1 MLYSIDNRIRQRKLT
16 LTNKMKTLG
25 EHIRGLREEKDIS
38 VRELARQLNV
48 SAAFLSDIELGRR
61 HPSDEL
67 LGRLAKRLGTT
78 AEDLQKHDA
87 RPPVQELKRIAAN
100 DPAMGFALR
109 RVVDEGVSAKDLLE
123 FLNQHGKKKK

>member
-1 MLYSIDNRIRQRKLT
+1 
-16 LTNKMKTLG
+16 MKTFG
-25 EHIRGLREEKDIS
+25 EQIRDLREAKDIS

-48 SAAFLSDIELGRR
+48 SAAFLSDVELGRR
-61 HPSDEL
+61 HPSDEIM
-67 LGRLAKRLGTT
+67 RKMAECLGTT
-78 AEDLQKHDA
+78 PEELQKYDA

-109 RVVDEGVSAKDLLE
+109 RVVDEGITAKDLLE

>member
-1 MLYSIDNRIRQRKLT
+1 
-16 LTNKMKTLG
+16 MKILG
-25 EHIRGLREEKDIS
+25 EHIRELREKKDIS

-48 SAAFLSDIELGRR
+48 SAAFLSDVELGRR

-67 LGRLAKRLGTT
+67 LERIASCLDTT
-78 AEDLQKHDA
+78 AQDLQKYDA
-87 RPPVQELKRIAAN
+87 RPPVQELKRLAAN

-123 FLNQHGKKKK
+123 FLNRHGKKK